1 MKHKELS
8 KLENIK
14 KCTEGMSP
22 ANVYQCEL
30 DSKTVYLKTIDKKYS
45 DTTYSVMREADIM
58 KWLSEKLNVPKVI
71 DTGEQGDEEFLI
83 MSEIV
88 GKHIDD
94 YIKQPELYVSYL
106 AEGIRLLQRIDIS
119 ECPFYSN
126 VDMRLEELDFLLNNN
141 LADIDTNNWEK
152 TTEFSSP
159 TELYQWLCDNKPTE
173 EYVFTHGDIGANFF
187 VKDGEIFFYDLAR
200 MGIADRWVDIAF
212 AVRDIRKECPEYE
225 RMFFDILGVEP
236 NYEKINYYILLD
248 EMF

>member
-1 MKHKELS
+1 
-8 KLENIK
+8 
-14 KCTEGMSP
+14 MSP

-30 DSKTVYLKTIDKKYS
+30 DAKTVYLKTINKKYS
-45 DTTYSVMREADIM
+45 GTTYSVRREADVM

-71 DTGEQGDEEFLI
+71 EAGEQGDDEFLV
-83 MSEIV
+83 MSEIK

-94 YIKQPELYVSYL
+94 YIKEPECYVTYL
-106 AEGIRLLQRIDIS
+106 AEAIHLLQKIDIS
-119 ECPFYSN
+119 ECPFSSN
-126 VDMRLEELDFLLNNN
+126 ADMRLEELDFLLKNN
-141 LADIDTNNWEK
+141 LADIDTNHWEK

-159 TELYQWLCDNKPTE
+159 TELYEWLCDNKPIE
-173 EYVFTHGDIGANFF
+173 EYVFTHGDIGANLF

-212 AVRDIRKECPEYE
+212 AVRDIRKECPDYE
-225 RMFFDILGVEP
+225 RLFFDILGVKP